1 MTIMKVC
8 SLVFKFLELAFAMI
22 NVFLLIF
29 WELVLATKISFLGGQ
44 CLRPE
49 KVTPSLSDLG
59 INEEKSF

>member
-1 MTIMKVC
+1 
-8 SLVFKFLELAFAMI
+8 MI

-29 WELVLATKISFLGGQ
+29 WELVLATKIRFFGGQ